1 MNLPSVAS
9 QTNRKLLQQPLSQQQ
24 SERVE
29 RDKQLSLPLII
40 EPAQIPQLRDYQIQ
54 VISELYKH
62 INKKHRRIL
71 IVAPTGAGKTV
82 IAGDFIYRE
91 YSSGKTI
98 LFIVHRDVLIK
109 QTIKKFNDFGIECG
123 VIAGGYKEN
132 RNAPV
137 QIASAQ
143 TLSRRKINWFTPDIV
158 FIDEAHQTAWNKV
171 VQKQLENFQGNREEK
186 KGNREQ
192 ATGNREE
199 KKGNGQRA
207 TDNRKGQQE
216 TGNRKA
222 DLTEQ
227 PKLPTSNNNYV
238 QTHTT
243 SLPTLESNNT
253 TFIGLTATP
262 WRLSKREA
270 MSDLFDTLI
279 AAPTPGELILK
290 GYLAP
295 PVYYSVDGIDLKG
308 VRTVAGDFNNSDLG
322 VRCNTPEVVN
332 TIVKE
337 WKRLASN
344 RLTIAFAVNI
354 AHAKA
359 IATAFNEAGVK
370 AASVDGTMP
379 TKQREIIYSQL
390 QSGQIKVVASCEALG
405 EGFDIPAI
413 SCVLLCRPSK
423 SKAKA
428 WQQIGRGLRI
438 SPGKYDCLIL
448 DQAGMITRF
457 GFVEDL
463 KSFTLGKSDK
473 TPAGEAPTKICP
485 KCSAINRNFDAL
497 CGCCGYEY
505 PVVPKLLPTKEFK
518 LLRCTADKVKQYQH
532 YHELLKEAYHRGFKP
547 VWADDKYYSQYKQW
561 PPYKWMRDA
570 IFGSQPTVADKIAY
584 RQYLIQLMVAD
595 SQAIGWVNHHMRMIF
610 GEDYSMQ

>member
-1 MNLPSVAS
+1 MTCAKIVS
-9 QTNRKLLQQPLSQQQ
+9 QTNRKLLQQPWPQQQ

-29 RDKQLSLPLII
+29 EDKQLSLPLII
-40 EPAQIPQLRDYQIQ
+40 EPSQIPTLRDYQIQ
-54 VISELYKH
+54 VISELYKL
-62 INKKHRRIL
+62 INKNHRRIL

-91 YSSGKTI
+91 FQSGKTI

-123 VIAGGYKEN
+123 VIAGGYSEN

-171 VQKQLENFQGNREEK
+171 IQKQLEEGKRQKAEDRRNGDISPSPFIPTIAQTPSPLEK
-186 KGNREQ
+186 
-192 ATGNREE
+192 
-199 KKGNGQRA
+199 
-207 TDNRKGQQE
+207 DQQQ
-216 TGNRKA
+216 KA
-222 DLTEQ
+222 DS
-227 PKLPTSNNNYV
+227 PI
-238 QTHTT
+238 
-243 SLPTLESNNT
+243 
-253 TFIGLTATP
+253 FIGLTATP

-337 WKRLASN
+337 WKRLANN

-359 IATAFNEAGVK
+359 IATAFNNAGVR

-448 DQAGMITRF
+448 DQAGLVTRF

-485 KCSAINRNFDAL
+485 KCSAINRNFYKV

-532 YHELLKEAYHRGFKP
+532 YHELLKEAYHQGFKP
-547 VWADDKYYSQYKQW
+547 VWADDQYYSQYKQW

-570 IFGSQPTVADKIAY
+570 IFGSQPTNADKIAY
-584 RQYLIQLMVAD
+584 RQYLVRLMVAD
-595 SQAIGWVNHHMRMIF
+595 RQAIGWVNHHMRMIF
-610 GEDYSMQ
+610 GDNYSME

>member
-1 MNLPSVAS
+1 MQFFA
-9 QTNRKLLQQPLSQQQ
+9 
-24 SERVE
+24 
-29 RDKQLSLPLII
+29 
-40 EPAQIPQLRDYQIQ
+40 
-54 VISELYKH
+54 
-62 INKKHRRIL
+62 
-71 IVAPTGAGKTV
+71 
-82 IAGDFIYRE
+82 F
-91 YSSGKTI
+91 
-98 LFIVHRDVLIK
+98 LIK
-109 QTIKKFNDFGIECG
+109 QTLKKFNDFGIECG
-123 VIAGGYKEN
+123 VIAGGYSEN

-143 TLSRRKINWFTPDIV
+143 TLSRRKINWFTPNIV

-171 VQKQLENFQGNREEK
+171 VQKQLENFQGN
-186 KGNREQ
+186 
-192 ATGNREE
+192 
-199 KKGNGQRA
+199 GQQA
-207 TDNRKGQQE
+207 TDNRKGE
-216 TGNRKA
+216 K
-222 DLTEQ
+222 TEQ
-227 PKLPTSNNNYV
+227 PKLLASNSKS
-238 QTHTT
+238 
-243 SLPTLESNNT
+243 SLPPTLESKHT

-270 MSDLFDTLI
+270 MGDLFDTLI

-354 AHAKA
+354 AHAVA
-359 IATAFNEAGVK
+359 IATTFNQAGIP

-379 TKQREIIYSQL
+379 TKQREVIYSQL

-405 EGFDIPAI
+405 EGFDIPTI

-438 SPGKYDCLIL
+438 SRGKYDCLIL
-448 DQAGMITRF
+448 DQAGMVTRF

-473 TPAGEAPTKICP
+473 TPPGAAPTKICP
-485 KCSAINRNFDAL
+485 KCTAINRNFDKV

-532 YHELLKEAYHRGFKP
+532 YHELLKAAYHQGFKP
-547 VWADDKYYSQYKQW
+547 IWADNQYYSQYKQW

-584 RQYLIQLMVAD
+584 RQYLIRLMVAD
-595 SQAIGWVNHHMRMIF
+595 RQAIGWVNHHMRMIF
-610 GEDYSMQ
+610 GEEYSME

>member
-1 MNLPSVAS
+1 MTCAKIAS
-9 QTNRKLLQQPLSQQQ
+9 KTKRKLLQQPLPQQQ

-29 RDKQLSLPLII
+29 KDKQLSLPLII
-40 EPAQIPQLRDYQIQ
+40 EPANIPNLRDYQIQ
-54 VISELYKH
+54 VISELYKR
-62 INKKHRRIL
+62 INKNHRRIL

-123 VIAGGYKEN
+123 VIAGGYSEN

-143 TLSRRKINWFTPDIV
+143 TLSRRKINWFTPDII

-171 VQKQLENFQGNREEK
+171 IQKQLEECRMQNAECRRNGDILPSPFIPTIAQTPSPLEE
-186 KGNREQ
+186 
-192 ATGNREE
+192 
-199 KKGNGQRA
+199 
-207 TDNRKGQQE
+207 GQQQ
-216 TGNRKA
+216 KA
-222 DLTEQ
+222 DS
-227 PKLPTSNNNYV
+227 PI
-238 QTHTT
+238 
-243 SLPTLESNNT
+243 
-253 TFIGLTATP
+253 FIGLTATP

-322 VRCNTPEVVN
+322 IRCNTPEVIN

-337 WKRLASN
+337 WKRLANN

-359 IATAFNEAGVK
+359 IATAFNQAGVQ

-379 TKQREIIYSQL
+379 TLAREIIYSQL

-448 DQAGMITRF
+448 DQAGIVRRF

-473 TPAGEAPTKICP
+473 TPLGQAPTKICP

-505 PVVPKLLPTKEFK
+505 PVTPKLLPTKEFK

-532 YHELLKEAYHRGFKP
+532 YHELLKEAYHRGLKP
-547 VWADDKYYSQYKQW
+547 VWADNQYYSQYKQW

-570 IFGSQPTVADKIAY
+570 IFGQKPTLADKIAY
-584 RQYLIQLMVAD
+584 RQYLIRLMVAD
-595 SQAIGWVNHHMRMIF
+595 RQAIGWVNHHMRMIF
-610 GEDYSMQ
+610 GEEYSME

>member
-1 MNLPSVAS
+1 MTCAKVPTK
-9 QTNRKLLQQPLSQQQ
+9 TNKKLLQQALPQQQ

-29 RDKQLSLPLII
+29 KDKQLSLPLII
-40 EPAQIPQLRDYQIQ
+40 EPANIPNLRDYQIQ
-54 VISELYKH
+54 VISELYKR
-62 INKKHRRIL
+62 INKNHRRIL

-91 YSSGKTI
+91 YSNGKTI

-123 VIAGGYKEN
+123 VIAGGYSEN

-171 VQKQLENFQGNREEK
+171 IQKQLEEGKRQKRCDPASPTGARERAP
-186 KGNREQ
+186 REAEDRRNGDISPSPFIPTIAQ
-192 ATGNREE
+192 TPSPLEE
-199 KKGNGQRA
+199 
-207 TDNRKGQQE
+207 GQQQ
-216 TGNRKA
+216 KA
-222 DLTEQ
+222 DS
-227 PKLPTSNNNYV
+227 PI
-238 QTHTT
+238 
-243 SLPTLESNNT
+243 
-253 TFIGLTATP
+253 FIGLTATP

-295 PVYYSVDGIDLKG
+295 PVYYSVDGIDLKE

-344 RLTIAFAVNI
+344 RLTIAFAVNV

-359 IATAFNEAGVK
+359 IATAFNQAGVK

-379 TKQREIIYSQL
+379 TKQREIIYSEL
-390 QSGQIKVVASCEALG
+390 QSGKIKVVASCEALG

-438 SPGKYDCLIL
+438 SRGKYDCLIL
-448 DQAGMITRF
+448 DQAGMVTRF

-463 KSFTLGKSDK
+463 KSFTLGKSEK
-473 TPAGEAPTKICP
+473 TPLGEAPTKICP
-485 KCSAINRNFDAL
+485 NCSAINRNFDAL

-532 YHELLKEAYHRGFKP
+532 YHELLKEAYHHGFKP
-547 VWADDKYYSQYKQW
+547 VWADNQYYSQYKQW

-570 IFGSQPTVADKIAY
+570 IFGSQPTLADKIAY
-584 RQYLIQLMVAD
+584 RQYLVQLMVAD
-595 SQAIGWVNHHMRMIF
+595 RQAIGWVNHHMRMIF
-610 GEDYSMQ
+610 GEDYSME

>member
-1 MNLPSVAS
+1 MKTPSVAS
-9 QTNRKLLQQPLSQQQ
+9 KTKLQQQQLPQ
-24 SERVE
+24 QHHDRKRVSE
-29 RDKQLSLPLII
+29 DKQLSLPLII
-40 EPAQIPQLRDYQIQ
+40 EPNQIPTLRDYQIQ
-54 VISELYKH
+54 VISELYKR
-62 INKKHRRIL
+62 INKNHRRIL

-109 QTIKKFNDFGIECG
+109 QTLKKFNDFGIECS

-143 TLSRRKINWFTPDIV
+143 TLSRRKIDWFTPNIK
-158 FIDEAHQTAWNKV
+158 FIDEAHLNAWNKIC
-171 VQKQLENFQGNREEK
+171 QTQLENYEE
-186 KGNREQ
+186 
-192 ATGNREE
+192 
-199 KKGNGQRA
+199 
-207 TDNRKGQQE
+207 
-216 TGNRKA
+216 
-222 DLTEQ
+222 
-227 PKLPTSNNNYV
+227 
-238 QTHTT
+238 TT
-243 SLPTLESNNT
+243 T

-270 MSDLFDTLI
+270 MSDLFDTLV

-295 PVYYSVDGIDLKG
+295 PVYYSIDGIDLKG

-332 TIVKE
+332 TIVSE

-359 IATAFNEAGVK
+359 IATAFNQAGVK

-379 TKQREIIYSQL
+379 TLAREIIYSQL
-390 QSGQIKVVASCEALG
+390 QSGLIKVVASCEALG

-448 DQAGMITRF
+448 DQAGLVTRF

-473 TPAGEAPTKICP
+473 TPLGQAPTKICP

-505 PVVPKLLPTKEFK
+505 PVTPKLLPTKEFK

-547 VWADDKYYSQYKQW
+547 VWADNQYYSKYKQW

-570 IFGSQPTVADKIAY
+570 VFGSIPTVADKIAY
-584 RQYLIQLMVAD
+584 RQYLVRLMVAD
-595 SQAIGWVNHHMRMIF
+595 RQAIGWVNHHMRMIF
-610 GEDYSMQ
+610 GEEYSME